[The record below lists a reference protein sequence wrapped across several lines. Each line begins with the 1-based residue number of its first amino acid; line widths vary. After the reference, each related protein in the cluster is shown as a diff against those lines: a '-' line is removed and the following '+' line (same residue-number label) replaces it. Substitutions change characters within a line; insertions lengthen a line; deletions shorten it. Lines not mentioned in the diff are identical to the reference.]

1 MEDGH
6 RMRIRDGFVRLPSII
21 MLALIVAAGSISSST
36 EAQDKKNNGLPEAQ
50 YTAEGTERCLKCH
63 AGETMTIVAETAHG
77 NADNPHT
84 PYAQK
89 GCESC
94 HGPGSLHVSR
104 ARGGIGFPA
113 MVVFDK
119 RDTVERQTDACLG
132 CHAEDM
138 GDLEGMA
145 WNGSAHDTG
154 RMTCISCHDGHVVG
168 NPLGDQAQQRKACA
182 KCHEE
187 EIAGHPRFEDKGIVF
202 DQLNCF
208 DCHDVHQLE
217 REP

>member
-1 MEDGH
+1 LSH
-6 RMRIRDGFVRLPSII
+6 SS
-21 MLALIVAAGSISSST
+21 VAKD
-36 EAQDKKNNGLPEAQ
+36 DKANGLPEAQ

-63 AGETMTIVAETAHG
+63 AGETMTVVADTAHG
-77 NADNPHT
+77 DAGNPHT

-113 MVVFDK
+113 LIVFDK
-119 RDTVERQTDACLG
+119 RDTVARQTGACLG
-132 CHAEDM
+132 CHADDM

-145 WNGSAHDTG
+145 WSGSAHDTG
-154 RMTCISCHDGHVVG
+154 RMTCVSCHQGHVVG
-168 NPLGDQAQQRKACA
+168 NPLADPVRQQQSCA
-182 KCHEE
+182 KCHDED
-187 EIAGHPRFEDKGIVF
+187 IAAHPRFEDKGIVF
-202 DQLNCF
+202 DKLSCY

-217 REP
+217 HGP